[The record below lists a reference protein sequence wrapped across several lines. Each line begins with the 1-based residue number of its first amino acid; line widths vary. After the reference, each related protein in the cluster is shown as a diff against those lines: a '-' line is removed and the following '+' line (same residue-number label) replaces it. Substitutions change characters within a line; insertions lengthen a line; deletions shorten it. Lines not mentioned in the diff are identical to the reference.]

1 MFGIRLT
8 LNNNDHISRWFPV
21 PGQACWL
28 WSWSDWFLPSPSSSL
43 SRFSLAGGRIRVE
56 SFFSLLRMCEMAEQW
71 QCLLKMRIRNSE
83 ARSKYW
89 RLANGDHCSIV
100 ASPLDLGLV
109 KWWAWSFSLASH
121 FDNICKRLCDI
132 CDNNNPKVF
141 DVKCLCEN
149 SGNFVLCQWE
159 QGVRA
164 CKYTAS

>member
-1 MFGIRLT
+1 MVSCARASVLIVVLIGLILAVTIVLPLKILFGRRP
-8 LNNNDHISRWFPV
+8 D
-21 PGQACWL
+21 Q
-28 WSWSDWFLPSPSSSL
+28 SWILLLIVVIL
-43 SRFSLAGGRIRVE
+43 SFENA
-56 SFFSLLRMCEMAEQW
+56 CEMAEQW

-83 ARSKYW
+83 AKRKYW
-89 RLANGDHCSIV
+89 RLANGDHCPIV

-109 KWWAWSFSLASH
+109 KWWAWSFSLASN

-149 SGNFVLCQWE
+149 CGNFVLCQWE